1 MHDGWCV
8 ELIQRAASLKL
19 ARPSGY
25 HVLNPF
31 AFPPVSERN
40 QESPRRSKNIHW
52 CPVDFARLP
61 TYMRKNAEAGQSGG
75 EAARDSVRNSQVEGC
90 DPPFAEP
97 D

>member
-1 MHDGWCV
+1 MHDGWCG
-8 ELIQRAASLKL
+8 ELIHRTASLKL
-19 ARPSGY
+19 ARPGVY
-25 HVLNPF
+25 YVLNPF